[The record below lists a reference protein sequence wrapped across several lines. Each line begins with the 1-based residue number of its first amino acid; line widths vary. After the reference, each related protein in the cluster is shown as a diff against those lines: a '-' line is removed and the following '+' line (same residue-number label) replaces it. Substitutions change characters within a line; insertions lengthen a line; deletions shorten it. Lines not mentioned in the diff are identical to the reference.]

1 MAAAEEAVETL
12 QHFTD
17 RHRGVVFKGGGVHVV
32 AGAEHLNSERLKR
45 ARGLNPPASAGGARG
60 GNSFWVTQ
68 ACRIDYS
75 IKT

>member
-1 MAAAEEAVETL
+1 METL

-17 RHRGVVFKGGGVHVV
+17 QHRGVVFKGGGVHVM
-32 AGAEHLNSERLKR
+32 AGAEYLNSEWLKSLLR
-45 ARGLNPPASAGGARG
+45 VRGLNPPGSAGEARG

-75 IKT
+75 IKTRV